1 MNIFSTKRKHVIKFM
16 ALAVCVVF
24 GIQSSYAQ
32 VFHIN
37 ENFSTGSGSTPPS
50 GWSNNIITGN
60 AGFDQWRF
68 NNPAGRTLT
77 TPITSPAAIFDSDNL
92 SSGGG
97 AENVA
102 LESPA
107 TNTTGYNTVRLK
119 WDQFFA
125 GVYNGTDGI
134 YVEVYNGTSWQTVYS
149 NTTLAY
155 PGGASSQDI
164 DVSTHASNR
173 TGVKVRFR
181 FVGDYSWWW
190 IVDNVQL
197 YTPVTD
203 VQATAVLSPAA
214 VCGAA
219 SENVVVRVRN
229 NSPSAIS
236 NIPVI
241 ALVSGSFG
249 SATLNTTLTR
259 SLASNA
265 SDTVI
270 FTTTYNTLAGGT
282 LNVKA
287 YTNLGADVNRANDTI
302 NYSVAVSG
310 SPTAPTPTN
319 GSRCGAG
326 SVALSAVSGSAQD
339 SLYWFS
345 SSSSTNQL
353 GSGAN
358 FNTPYLNATSTFYV
372 ESRRGGIADS
382 LRTTYAAGNGQSG
395 AMFDVIP
402 SQAMRLD
409 SLAFIAQTA
418 GSYAVSVYYR
428 NGTYVGNQLVAAN
441 WTLLQTTTMNVVTG
455 ENKFVLTGTNK
466 LNMNANQ
473 TYGMYVT
480 FGGTLSYT
488 NGSSTYTNGKV
499 TINAGDGISGT
510 FGGIFAG
517 RIWNGTLYFGGGC
530 SSSRT
535 AVTATIN
542 PLLQGVSF
550 AKGATY
556 QGNYLSGII
565 SNPDNAKAGSQLQYD
580 INAPTGLTNSDYG
593 TLWTITSTSV
603 LTPYGFAAGTSS
615 FTPPTASTNGRID
628 VTTAASEID
637 STFIVSITARN
648 MANGCDTII
657 NRYYYVAPEPIPGF
671 SSNIGCAGAAV
682 NFTDTS
688 SIVRGTLAYSWNFGD
703 PNSTLDTSNVKNPS
717 YTYSVGGSYTIT
729 LRVTSNLGY
738 STTITKSIEV
748 GYFPNPSF
756 SVVNKCE
763 GDSTSFINKTTL
775 QGPVLAISYLWNFGD
790 SGLSTLQNPK
800 WMYNNI
806 GVYNVTLKATTAF
819 GCSNTFT
826 SNSTVFPIPVADFTA
841 GNACEGSS
849 VGLTN
854 NSTIDF
860 GTMGANW
867 SFGDGNNS
875 NEFSTQHTYATA
887 NTYSVKLITYSD
899 FGCSD
904 TVTKQVTVSATP
916 KATFTSVG
924 NCSGDDIVFTNTST
938 FGGSFTSEWDLGT
951 NSFVQNNATSITKM
965 FQPGTYTVRLKAVSG
980 LCSDIETFVLTV
992 KESPVV
998 GFAVPASACIGTA
1011 VQINNTTTG
1020 SGSLSYGWSFGD
1032 ATTSTSMNPSKTYTS
1047 AGSYTIHLGV
1057 LAANGCADSTSANV
1071 VVNALPN
1078 AAYSYSKST
1087 VFNSRQVTFTPG
1099 STSFFTY
1106 DWDFGDGNGSNQLAP
1121 VYTYL
1126 SNGPFNAKLTVT
1138 DNNGCMNTTTQPVA
1152 FSVSSKAITAQTFNF
1167 DVYPNPFTSTATI
1180 NYSLVTGG
1188 NLEIKMF
1195 DMYGREVAV
1204 LFNGKQNAGGYEIS
1218 FVADQF
1224 NLSAGNYMVQLTL
1237 NGETASK
1244 QIIRVK

>member
-1 MNIFSTKRKHVIKFM
+1 
-16 ALAVCVVF
+16 
-24 GIQSSYAQ
+24 
-32 VFHIN
+32 
-37 ENFSTGSGSTPPS
+37 
-50 GWSNNIITGN
+50 
-60 AGFDQWRF
+60 
-68 NNPAGRTLT
+68 
-77 TPITSPAAIFDSDNL
+77 
-92 SSGGG
+92 
-97 AENVA
+97 
-102 LESPA
+102 
-107 TNTTGYNTVRLK
+107 
-119 WDQFFA
+119 
-125 GVYNGTDGI
+125 
-134 YVEVYNGTSWQTVYS
+134 
-149 NTTLAY
+149 
-155 PGGASSQDI
+155 
-164 DVSTHASNR
+164 
-173 TGVKVRFR
+173 
-181 FVGDYSWWW
+181 
-190 IVDNVQL
+190 
-197 YTPVTD
+197 
-203 VQATAVLSPAA
+203 
-214 VCGAA
+214 
-219 SENVVVRVRN
+219 
-229 NSPSAIS
+229 
-236 NIPVI
+236 
-241 ALVSGSFG
+241 
-249 SATLNTTLTR
+249 
-259 SLASNA
+259 
-265 SDTVI
+265 
-270 FTTTYNTLAGGT
+270 
-282 LNVKA
+282 
-287 YTNLGADVNRANDTI
+287 
-302 NYSVAVSG
+302 
-310 SPTAPTPTN
+310 
-319 GSRCGAG
+319 
-326 SVALSAVSGSAQD
+326 
-339 SLYWFS
+339 
-345 SSSSTNQL
+345 
-353 GSGAN
+353 
-358 FNTPYLNATSTFYV
+358 
-372 ESRRGGIADS
+372 
-382 LRTTYAAGNGQSG
+382 
-395 AMFDVIP
+395 
-402 SQAMRLD
+402 
-409 SLAFIAQTA
+409 
-418 GSYAVSVYYR
+418 
-428 NGTYVGNQLVAAN
+428 
-441 WTLLQTTTMNVVTG
+441 
-455 ENKFVLTGTNK
+455 
-466 LNMNANQ
+466 
-473 TYGMYVT
+473 
-480 FGGTLSYT
+480 
-488 NGSSTYTNGKV
+488 
-499 TINAGDGISGT
+499 
-510 FGGIFAG
+510 
-517 RIWNGTLYFGGGC
+517 
-530 SSSRT
+530 
-535 AVTATIN
+535 
-542 PLLQGVSF
+542 
-550 AKGATY
+550 
-556 QGNYLSGII
+556 
-565 SNPDNAKAGSQLQYD
+565 
-580 INAPTGLTNSDYG
+580 
-593 TLWTITSTSV
+593 
-603 LTPYGFAAGTSS
+603 
-615 FTPPTASTNGRID
+615 
-628 VTTAASEID
+628 SEID

-738 STTITKSIEV
+738 STTITKSIDV
-748 GYFPNPSF
+748 GYFPTPSF

-1020 SGSLSYGWSFGD
+1020 PGSLSYGWSFGD

-1180 NYSLVTGG
+1180 NYSLVKGG
-1188 NLEIKMF
+1188 NLEVKVF

-1218 FVADQF
+1218 FIAEEF